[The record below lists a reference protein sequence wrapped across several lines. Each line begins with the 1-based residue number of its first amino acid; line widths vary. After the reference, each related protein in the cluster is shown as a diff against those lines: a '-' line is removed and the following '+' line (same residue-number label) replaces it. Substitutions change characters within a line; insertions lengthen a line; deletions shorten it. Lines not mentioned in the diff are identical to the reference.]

1 MNVNIKSEIKEASFF
16 IKIKEFI
23 RSLVQNKIILGFA
36 LGIVASI
43 VIYYSGSMV
52 LSYINSKT
60 LVEWYYNFSII
71 SFFVFFGLLLFIIKL
86 VGRLSKTKNKIN
98 LFTTRIQ
105 TYENFVILQNRCVE
119 LNNKYSIEDE
129 NMDYE
134 FIFSEMLNTIINPDF
149 DFSLVNEDNY
159 LKLNIEK
166 KDIIKLQ
173 LLLEKI
179 CFIFPKSDIESFQI
193 NSVIQYINDA
203 YTAFL
208 INPNN
213 KSNIEKLNEFTKII
227 INEEIVVAMKKSL
240 NLN

>member
-86 VGRLSKTKNKIN
+86 VGRLSKTKNKI
-98 LFTTRIQ
+98 T
-105 TYENFVILQNRCVE
+105 
-119 LNNKYSIEDE
+119 S
-129 NMDYE
+129 
-134 FIFSEMLNTIINPDF
+134 
-149 DFSLVNEDNY
+149 
-159 LKLNIEK
+159 
-166 KDIIKLQ
+166 
-173 LLLEKI
+173 
-179 CFIFPKSDIESFQI
+179 FP
-193 NSVIQYINDA
+193 
-203 YTAFL
+203 
-208 INPNN
+208 
-213 KSNIEKLNEFTKII
+213 
-227 INEEIVVAMKKSL
+227 
-240 NLN
+240 